1 MSVRTEIWAHRGASL
16 HAPENTLSAFEEAV
30 RLGADG
36 IELDVQRSSDNHL
49 VVTHD
54 ASLERTAGVQSQVS
68 QMTLQAL
75 KKLNMGIAKADST
88 VHAIPT
94 LSEVFQLLRP
104 TALKVNVEL
113 KDPTD
118 LNFDMAAA
126 VLKLACDYQMTDR
139 IILSSFNHYSLHH
152 AMQLIRKQNLTTTCG
167 ILYQAGLY
175 QPWIYAQHVGVSA
188 IHPFFPNL
196 LIPDLVTRCHEA
208 GICVHPWTIDEPKY
222 IYQAIQLNVDAIIT
236 NNVEQAIA
244 IRQQL
249 VESQA

>member
-1 MSVRTEIWAHRGASL
+1 MRTEIWAHRGASL
-16 HAPENTLSAFEEAV
+16 HAPENTLSAFEDAV

-36 IELDVQRSSDNHL
+36 IELDVQRRSDNHL
-49 VVTHD
+49 VVSHD
-54 ASLERTAGVQSQVS
+54 ASLERSAGVQSQVS

-113 KDPTD
+113 KDPPD

-139 IILSSFNHYSLHH
+139 LIL
-152 AMQLIRKQNLTTTCG
+152 KQSLTTRCG

>member
-1 MSVRTEIWAHRGASL
+1 MRTEIWAHRGASL

-88 VHAIPT
+88 VHAMPT
-94 LSEVFQLLRP
+94 LREVFQWLRP
-104 TALKVNVEL
+104 TALKVDVEL

-118 LNFDMAAA
+118 LNAAHPQTKPDNQVWHSLSGRSLSA
-126 VLKLACDYQMTDR
+126 VDLRSARRCFRDPSIFSESADPGPGDA
-139 IILSSFNHYSLHH
+139 LS
-152 AMQLIRKQNLTTTCG
+152 
-167 ILYQAGLY
+167 
-175 QPWIYAQHVGVSA
+175 
-188 IHPFFPNL
+188 
-196 LIPDLVTRCHEA
+196 
-208 GICVHPWTIDEPKY
+208 
-222 IYQAIQLNVDAIIT
+222 
-236 NNVEQAIA
+236 
-244 IRQQL
+244 
-249 VESQA
+249 